1 LSLSPDDITVHTL
14 CIKRGSRLAET
25 EDRLKGE
32 EVGKMVDYA
41 YKTLTSAGY
50 TPYYLYRQKYMAGNL
65 ENVGYCK
72 TGKACVYNI
81 DVMEEISRNVACGAN
96 AISKV
101 VYNGGERIERSAS
114 PKDVPTYIQKIE
126 NIIEKKNKLFSE

>member
-1 LSLSPDDITVHTL
+1 
-14 CIKRGSRLAET
+14 
-25 EDRLKGE
+25 
-32 EVGKMVDYA
+32 
-41 YKTLTSAGY
+41 
-50 TPYYLYRQKYMAGNL
+50 MAGNL

-81 DVMEEISRNVACGAN
+81 DVMEEIARNVACGAN